1 MLSCTNVGKIICAP
15 YILWWFHKEPLF
27 SIQDKTRRKMSGF
40 LSIKKSKQK
49 KTNKNHQLTRIS
61 SWWNDYDAK
70 QLRIK
75 YKPQHTI
82 WARVCVPINIY
93 VRRCFFSSVSEKKYF
108 FVEVSI
114 RISWVCTL
122 YNSMSLL
129 FGRVFCCCP
138 YILCCVFLFLL
149 RSNFALFR
157 MYMCLFTLIFL
168 HRTKQFDG
176 RYESFHTTR

>member
-15 YILWWFHKEPLF
+15 YILWWFHTEPLF
-27 SIQDKTRRKMSGF
+27 SIQDKARRKMSGS

-49 KTNKNHQLTRIS
+49 ENKQKSPTDSYFKSMERLWRETASNKIQTTTYYLSTR
-61 SWWNDYDAK
+61 
-70 QLRIK
+70 LRADK
-75 YKPQHTI
+75 YLRETM
-82 WARVCVPINIY
+82 
-93 VRRCFFSSVSEKKYF
+93 FFSSVSEKKYF